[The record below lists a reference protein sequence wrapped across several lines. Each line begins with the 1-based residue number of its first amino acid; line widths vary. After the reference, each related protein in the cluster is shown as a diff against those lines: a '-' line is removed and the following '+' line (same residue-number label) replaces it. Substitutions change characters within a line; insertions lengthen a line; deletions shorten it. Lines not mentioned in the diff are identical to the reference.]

1 MNFKIHNDYDKKK
14 KKTATT
20 TKYTEKNETEI
31 RTNNINSYTY

>member
-1 MNFKIHNDYDKKK
+1 MIK

-31 RTNNINSYTY
+31 RKNNIISYTY

>member
-14 KKTATT
+14 TATI

>member
-1 MNFKIHNDYDKKK
+1 MNFKIHNDYDKK